1 MLTDEMI
8 LEELE
13 KIPDVSISYIQ
24 RKYQR
29 SYAGAKKLQH
39 GWVKNEPIEPSF
51 EEKLQKWEEN
61 SKIMPKII
69 KKRFTAFMINGK
81 FFDSWKEAEEELNK

>member
-1 MLTDEMI
+1 MI

-39 GWVKNEPIEPSF
+39 GWVKNEPIEPIF
-51 EEKLQKWEEN
+51 EEKLQKFEEN
-61 SKIMPKII
+61 KQKFHDTRQSII